1 MAKKKKKKN
10 HVPHKLGGSSK
21 VIAKPSQKYNSRHCS
36 RSSNSG
42 MREKNNKHGDQRG
55 PKIAQDVDSVPGPD
69 FTHSQTRLRRN
80 VILHSLESFNKRRIS

>member
-1 MAKKKKKKN
+1 
-10 HVPHKLGGSSK
+10 
-21 VIAKPSQKYNSRHCS
+21 
-36 RSSNSG
+36 